1 MMSFL
6 YLIHDSIILFPMYK
20 LYKHLLVYRK
30 IKYILYRDKNF
41 VFIISCRGWRFVLL
55 FISGVFIM
63 SCLERN
69 NRNINITIRYEVLLI
84 SFGDVSVSV
93 DGEDAAGSSDC
104 CCRMPK
110 HLLWRDILLLLLNLE
125 LYKQIS
131 VEMYIMILIRLKP
144 VVFWLEVIW
153 LIHWDLS
160 GAK

>member
-1 MMSFL
+1 MSFL

-110 HLLWRDILLLLLNLE
+110 HLL
-125 LYKQIS
+125 
-131 VEMYIMILIRLKP
+131 
-144 VVFWLEVIW
+144 
-153 LIHWDLS
+153 
-160 GAK
+160 